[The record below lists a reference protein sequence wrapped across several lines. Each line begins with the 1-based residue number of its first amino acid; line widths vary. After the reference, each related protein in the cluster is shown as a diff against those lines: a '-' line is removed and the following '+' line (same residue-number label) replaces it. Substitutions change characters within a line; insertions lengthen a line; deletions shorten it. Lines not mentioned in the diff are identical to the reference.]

1 MGLERSR
8 PYSPVNH
15 LMTRI
20 QQTFDQ
26 LKRQGRKA
34 FIPYITL
41 GDPNLEASFEIILA
55 LSRAGA
61 DVIELGIPFS
71 DPLADGPVIQ
81 RATER
86 ALQHGFTLRGGLK
99 TVAELRKQTEVPFL
113 LFSYY
118 NPLFAYGLER
128 LARDAKT
135 SGIDGVL
142 ITDLSVEEAAGP
154 VSLLKQAAL
163 DTVFLAAPTSTD
175 DRIEKITRFSSGFIY
190 AVSRTGVTGA
200 QKSISDEVRLLVERI
215 RRHSDLPVA
224 VGFGISEPS
233 QVTEICRQ
241 ADGAVVGSALV
252 RCIEENR
259 TNPRLAEK
267 VGEFTRWLRGGI

>member
-1 MGLERSR
+1 
-8 PYSPVNH
+8 
-15 LMTRI
+15 MTRI
-20 QQTFDQ
+20 QRKFDDI
-26 LKRQGRKA
+26 KHRGKKA
-34 FIPYITL
+34 FIPYVTL
-41 GDPNLEASFEIILA
+41 GDPTLEASSEIILE
-55 LSRAGA
+55 LDRAGA

-86 ALQHGFTLRGGLK
+86 ALRRGFTLQSGLK
-99 TVAELRKQTEVPFL
+99 TIAELRKQTEVPFL

-128 LARDAKT
+128 LARDAKG
-135 SGIDGVL
+135 SGVDGVL

-154 VSLLKQAAL
+154 VGLLRQAAL

-175 DRIEKITRFSSGFIY
+175 DRIEKIARFSSGFIY
-190 AVSRTGVTGA
+190 AVSRTAVTGT
-200 QKSISDEVRLLVERI
+200 QESISQDVRPLIERI

-224 VGFGISEPS
+224 VGFGISGPL
-233 QVTEICRQ
+233 QVADICRI
-241 ADGAVVGSALV
+241 AEGAVVGSALV
-252 RCIEENR
+252 RCIEENL

>member
-1 MGLERSR
+1 
-8 PYSPVNH
+8 
-15 LMTRI
+15 MTRI
-20 QQTFDQ
+20 QHKFEQ
-26 LKRQGRKA
+26 LKLEGKKA

-41 GDPNLEASFEIILA
+41 GDPSLETSSKIILE

-61 DVIELGIPFS
+61 DIIELGIPFS

-86 ALQHGFTLRGGLK
+86 ALQHGFTLRSALS
-99 TVAELRKQTEVPFL
+99 TVAELRGKTDVPFL

-118 NPLFAYGLER
+118 NPLFAYGLEQ
-128 LARDAKT
+128 LAHDAKT

-142 ITDLSVEEAAGP
+142 ITDLSVEEAAVP
-154 VSLLKQAAL
+154 VSLLRQAGL
-163 DTVFLAAPTSTD
+163 DSVFLAAPTSTD
-175 DRIEKITRFSSGFIY
+175 DRIEKIARFSSGFIY

-200 QKSISDEVRLLVERI
+200 QKSLSAEVQPLVERI
-215 RRHSDLPVA
+215 RRHSSLPVA

-233 QVTEICRQ
+233 QVADICRQ

-252 RCIEENR
+252 RCIEENL
-259 TNPRLAEK
+259 TNPRLADK
-267 VGEFTRWLRGGI
+267 VGEFTRWLRGGM

>member
-1 MGLERSR
+1 
-8 PYSPVNH
+8 
-15 LMTRI
+15 MTRI
-20 QQTFDQ
+20 QQKFHQ
-26 LKRQGRKA
+26 LKHQGKKA

-41 GDPNLEASFEIILA
+41 GDPDLEASFEIILE
-55 LSRAGA
+55 LDRAGV

-86 ALQHGFTLRGGLK
+86 ALQRGFTLRSGLRV
-99 TVAELRKQTEVPFL
+99 VAELRKQTDVPFL

-128 LARDAKT
+128 LAQDAKA

-142 ITDLSVEEAAGP
+142 ITDLSVEEATGP

-163 DTVFLAAPTSTD
+163 DSVFLAAPTSTD
-175 DRIEKITRFSSGFIY
+175 DRIEKIARFSSGFIY

-200 QKSISDEVRLLVERI
+200 QKSISDEVRPLIERI

-224 VGFGISEPS
+224 VGFGISEPL
-233 QVTEICRQ
+233 QVAEICRQ

-252 RCIEENR
+252 RCIEENL

>member
-1 MGLERSR
+1 
-8 PYSPVNH
+8 
-15 LMTRI
+15 MTRI
-20 QQTFDQ
+20 QQKFDQ
-26 LKRQGRKA
+26 LRRQGKKA

-41 GDPNLEASFEIILA
+41 GDPNLEASLEIVLE

-86 ALQHGFTLRGGLK
+86 ALQRGFTLRSGLK
-99 TVAELRKQTEVPFL
+99 TVAALRQQTDVPFL

-128 LARDAKT
+128 LARDAKA

-154 VSLLKQAAL
+154 VSLLRQAAL

-175 DRIEKITRFSSGFIY
+175 DRIEKIARFSSGFIY

-200 QKSISDEVRLLVERI
+200 QKSISDEVRPLVERI
-215 RRHSDLPVA
+215 RRHSELPVA

-241 ADGAVVGSALV
+241 AEGAVVGSALV
-252 RCIEENR
+252 RCIEENL

>member
-1 MGLERSR
+1 
-8 PYSPVNH
+8 
-15 LMTRI
+15 MTRI
-20 QQTFDQ
+20 QQKFDQ
-26 LKRQGRKA
+26 LKHQGKKA

-41 GDPNLEASFEIILA
+41 GDPSLEASVEIVLELA
-55 LSRAGA
+55 RAGA

-81 RATER
+81 RASER
-86 ALQHGFTLRGGLK
+86 ALQRGFTLRAGLR
-99 TVAELRKQTEVPFL
+99 TVGEIRKQTEVPFL

-118 NPLFAYGLER
+118 NPLFAYGLEQ
-128 LARDAKT
+128 LAQDGKA

-154 VSLLKQAAL
+154 VGLLKEAAL

-175 DRIEKITRFSSGFIY
+175 ERIEKIARFSSGFIY

-200 QKSISDEVRLLVERI
+200 QKSISDEVRPLIERI
-215 RRHSDLPVA
+215 RRHSALPVA

-233 QVTEICRQ
+233 QVVEICRQ
-241 ADGAVVGSALV
+241 TDGAVVGSALV
-252 RCIEENR
+252 RCIEENL

-267 VGEFTRWLRGGI
+267 VGDFTRWLRGGI

>member
-1 MGLERSR
+1 
-8 PYSPVNH
+8 
-15 LMTRI
+15 MTRI
-20 QQTFDQ
+20 QQKFDQ
-26 LKRQGRKA
+26 LKLQGKKA

-41 GDPNLEASFEIILA
+41 GDPSLEASVEIILE

-61 DVIELGIPFS
+61 DIIELGIPFS

-86 ALQHGFTLRGGLK
+86 ALQRGFTLRSGLK
-99 TVAELRKQTEVPFL
+99 TVAELRKQTDVPFL

-128 LARDAKT
+128 LAQDAQA

-154 VSLLKQAAL
+154 VSLLRQAAL
-163 DTVFLAAPTSTD
+163 DSVFLAAPTSTD
-175 DRIEKITRFSSGFIY
+175 DRIEKIARFSSGFIY

-200 QKSISDEVRLLVERI
+200 QKSISDEVQPLVERI

-252 RCIEENR
+252 RCIEENL

>member
-1 MGLERSR
+1 
-8 PYSPVNH
+8 
-15 LMTRI
+15 MTRI
-20 QQTFDQ
+20 RQKFDQ
-26 LKRQGRKA
+26 LKRAGRKA

-41 GDPNLEASFEIILA
+41 GDPSLEASVGIILQLA
-55 LSRAGA
+55 RAGA

-86 ALQHGFTLRGGLK
+86 ALQRGFTLRAGLR
-99 TVAELRKQTEVPFL
+99 TVAELRKQTEVPLL

-118 NPLFAYGLER
+118 NPLFAHGLER
-128 LARDAKT
+128 LAQDAKA

-154 VSLLKQAAL
+154 VSILRQAAL
-163 DTVFLAAPTSTD
+163 DNVFLAAPTSTD
-175 DRIEKITRFSSGFIY
+175 ARIEKIAHFSSGFIY

-200 QKSISDEVRLLVERI
+200 QKSISDEVRPLIERI
-215 RRHSDLPVA
+215 RRHSDLAVA

-233 QVTEICRQ
+233 QVAEICRQ

-252 RCIEENR
+252 RCIEENLK
-259 TNPRLAEK
+259 NPRLAEK
-267 VGEFTRWLRGGI
+267 VGEFARWLRGGI

>member
-1 MGLERSR
+1 
-8 PYSPVNH
+8 
-15 LMTRI
+15 MTRI
-20 QQTFDQ
+20 QQKFDQ

-41 GDPNLEASFEIILA
+41 GDPSLEASVEIILELA
-55 LSRAGA
+55 RAGA

-86 ALQHGFTLRGGLK
+86 ALQRGFTLRAGLR

-118 NPLFAYGLER
+118 NPLFAHGLER
-128 LARDAKT
+128 LAQDARA

-154 VSLLKQAAL
+154 VKHSERGGA
-163 DTVFLAAPTSTD
+163 
-175 DRIEKITRFSSGFIY
+175 RHRFSWPRQP
-190 AVSRTGVTGA
+190 ARTRGLKKLRASLPASSTRYPA
-200 QKSISDEVRLLVERI
+200 Q
-215 RRHSDLPVA
+215 A
-224 VGFGISEPS
+224 
-233 QVTEICRQ
+233 
-241 ADGAVVGSALV
+241 
-252 RCIEENR
+252 
-259 TNPRLAEK
+259 
-267 VGEFTRWLRGGI
+267 

>member
-1 MGLERSR
+1 
-8 PYSPVNH
+8 
-15 LMTRI
+15 MTRI
-20 QQTFDQ
+20 QQKFDQ
-26 LKRQGRKA
+26 LKRAGRKA

-41 GDPNLEASFEIILA
+41 GDPSLEASVEIILE
-55 LSRAGA
+55 LDRAGA

-86 ALQHGFTLRGGLK
+86 ALQHGFTLQAGLK
-99 TVAELRKQTEVPFL
+99 TVAALRKQTEVPFL

-118 NPLFAYGLER
+118 NPLFAHGFER
-128 LARDAKT
+128 LAQDARA

-142 ITDLSVEEAAGP
+142 ITDLSVEEAAAP
-154 VSLLKQAAL
+154 VSILRQAAL
-163 DTVFLAAPTSTD
+163 DSVFLAAPTSTD
-175 DRIEKITRFSSGFIY
+175 ARIEKIARFSSGFIY

-200 QKSISDEVRLLVERI
+200 QKAISDEVRPLIERI

-233 QVTEICRQ
+233 QVAEICQQ

-252 RCIEENR
+252 RCIEENLK
-259 TNPRLAEK
+259 NPRLAEK